1 MRCKICNQDNNLI
14 FSAKILKKY
23 DVKYYFC
30 ENCGYLQTEEPHWL
44 EEAYIKSISLSD
56 TGMIKRSLYLTQLST
71 IIINL
76 YFNKN
81 KKYLDF
87 AGGYG
92 IFTRLM
98 RDVGFDFYWIDKFTK
113 NLVAQGFEYQ
123 ENEKYELLTSFE
135 SFEHF
140 EYPLKEIENM
150 LKISKNILFST
161 ELIKDKPVSPGEWG
175 YYEFEHGQ
183 HISFYSIKTLQYI
196 ANKYELNLYS
206 YGIAVHLLTEKTIN
220 HMLFKLILE
229 FNRLG
234 LFHVF
239 KMINK
244 SKTFDDSKLFC

>member
-1 MRCKICNQDNNLI
+1 MRCKICSQENNLI

-30 ENCGYLQTEEPHWL
+30 EICGYLQTEEPYWL
-44 EEAYIKSISLSD
+44 EEAYIKSINLYD
-56 TGMIKRSLYLTQLST
+56 TGIIKRNLYLTQIST

-98 RDVGFDFYWIDKFTK
+98 RDVGFDFYWIDKYSE

-140 EYPLKEIENM
+140 EYPLKEIEHM

-161 ELIKDKPVSPGEWG
+161 ELIKDKPATPGEWE
-175 YYEFEHGQ
+175 YYGFEHGQ
-183 HISFYSIKTLQYI
+183 HISFYSIKTLKYI
-196 ANKYELNLYS
+196 AKKYDLNLYS
-206 YGIAVHLLTEKTIN
+206 YGIAVHLLTEKIISP
-220 HMLFKLILE
+220 MLFKLILE

-234 LFHVF
+234 LFHIF
-239 KMINK
+239 KMKNK
-244 SKTFDDSKLFC
+244 SKTFEDSKLFS